1 MAKAG
6 SVVVFKMIN
15 GEEIIGEVFNHYD
28 QTVELKKPAQ
38 IMGQQNA
45 QGQMGVGLA
54 PYMPYVDGNVAI
66 YRSAVASEGD
76 PVMEMKNE
84 YNRLFGSGIQIAPA
98 SALAGLQV
106 AS

>member
-1 MAKAG
+1 MMK
-6 SVVVFKMIN
+6 VRVFKLMN
-15 GEEIIGEVFNHYD
+15 GEELIAEIFNYYD

-38 IMGQQNA
+38 IVVQQTER
-45 QGQMGVGLA
+45 GMGVGLA
-54 PYMPYVDGNVAI
+54 PYMPYVEGNVSLYRNAI
-66 YRSAVASEGD
+66 ASEGE
-76 PVMEMKNE
+76 PVDQMKNE